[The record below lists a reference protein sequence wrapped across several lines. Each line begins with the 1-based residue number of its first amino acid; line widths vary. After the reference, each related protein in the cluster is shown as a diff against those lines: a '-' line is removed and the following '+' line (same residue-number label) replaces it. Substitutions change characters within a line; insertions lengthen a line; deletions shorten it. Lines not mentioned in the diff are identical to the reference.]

1 MDAYPPVAGSTS
13 NVRRDNA
20 WPVIGRDSFKTINTA
35 FHLRANAVITDLDNY
50 RRQREQQSRAIPV
63 KVLRETD
70 PENAN
75 RNYYFILGEH
85 LGAVQSAI
93 DSLLAEAESFGNGY
107 GEFTG
112 PRLHD
117 GLYFAFG
124 EVVVRPDILMEYCE

>member
-1 MDAYPPVAGSTS
+1 MFPPV
-13 NVRRDNA
+13 
-20 WPVIGRDSFKTINTA
+20 I
-35 FHLRANAVITDLDNY
+35 DLDNY

-75 RNYYFILGEH
+75 RNFYFVLGEDF
-85 LGAVQSAI
+85 GAVQSAI
-93 DSLLAEAESFGNGY
+93 DSLLAEVESFGSGY
-107 GEFTG
+107 GEFTR

-124 EVVVRPDILMEYCE
+124 EVVVRPDIVTEYYK